1 MSARDQALR
10 KAFLASFLGLDGSFL
25 ITTGMLRD
33 FEAALSAAGWVVV
46 PREPTE
52 AMLQDGLRASQKA
65 RHTGISGQTV
75 GAVVRASA
83 FREAAAYRAMIAAAL
98 PAAPQED
105 RHDGR

>member
-1 MSARDQALR
+1 MSARDVVIKALQAQH
-10 KAFLASFLGLDGSFL
+10 GVDPDYDDGVDADAILS
-25 ITTGMLRD
+25 
-33 FEAALSAAGWVVV
+33 ALSAAGLVVV

-83 FREAAAYRAMIAAAL
+83 FREAAAYRAMIDAA
-98 PAAPQED
+98 QEATDD
-105 RHDGR
+105 RR